1 MTTDIQMK
9 VRGLCETLASA
20 YASAAACHQALAE
33 IVGIDNEVGLM
44 HRALALHSGDFD
56 LDVML
61 ADSLAVMSDPV
72 DTPSWPDALERRT
85 RAEVS

>member
-20 YASAAACHQALAE
+20 YASVAACHQVLADTLGATTEIGEVHHRAAIFLRGYKHDATLAEALAA
-33 IVGIDNEVGLM
+33 VGD
-44 HRALALHSGDFD
+44 A
-56 LDVML
+56 
-61 ADSLAVMSDPV
+61 ADIAP
-72 DTPSWPDALERRT
+72 WPDALERRK

>member
-33 IVGIDNEVGLM
+33 IVGIGNQVG
-44 HRALALHSGDFD
+44 RLHHTMADCMGSFNVDAI
-56 LDVML
+56 L
-61 ADSLAVMSDPV
+61 ADSLAAAEGAA
-72 DTPSWPDALERRT
+72 DAPEWDGLG
-85 RAEVS
+85 EVA